1 MKRAH
6 RMKDTCIRLRERW
19 PLAAALLCITVAGC
33 AVGPDYRRPEPPA
46 DTSYTS
52 SEVVLSAAGP
62 VDAQQ
67 RLALGRAVTEQWW
80 QLFGSS
86 ELDQTL
92 ALALSGSPTL
102 EVARATL
109 AQARQAV
116 LAARGPFFPQVD
128 VEAGAS
134 RERIRADSST
144 AASTLFTVG
153 PIVSYGPDLFGRTR
167 RLVEQQTA
175 LAEFQRYELGAA
187 YLTVTGNVVTQAL
200 TIASVLD
207 QLRAAE
213 EIIGFDKYNLELVQI
228 GAEAGKVA
236 RTDVLSA
243 QSQLAADQALLP
255 PLRQQLAA
263 ARHAL
268 ALLVGKAPAEW
279 NPPDFELATLSL
291 PIDLPVT
298 VPSDLVRSRPDILA
312 AESQL
317 HAASAAIGVATAS
330 LYPSLTLSATWTRQ
344 AGTAGRLFDGS
355 VATSSIAADL
365 VAPIFRGGTLQAQR
379 QAAVEAFTAQLSSYR
394 QTVLQ
399 AFVQVADVLR
409 SLQHDAELLGA
420 EQNALYFA
428 QSSLNLIQES
438 YAAGRATLLQVLDAQ
453 RLFQQARLGY
463 VRARAQRY
471 QDTAQLFSAMGG
483 GWQGWSNAK

>member
-1 MKRAH
+1 MRDAH
-6 RMKDTCIRLRERW
+6 IRLDERW
-19 PLAAALLCITVAGC
+19 RLAAAVLWMALAGC
-33 AVGPDYRRPEPPA
+33 AVGPDYRQPEPPA
-46 DTSYTS
+46 HSGYTS
-52 SEVVLSAAGP
+52 SEVVLLAAGA

-67 RLALGRAVTEQWW
+67 RLALGRSVTEQWW
-80 QLFGSS
+80 QLFGSR

-92 ALALSGSPTL
+92 ALALSGNPTL

-109 AQARQAV
+109 AQAQQAV

-128 VEAGAS
+128 LGASAS
-134 RERIRADSST
+134 RERITADSST
-144 AASTLFTVG
+144 AVSTLFSIG
-153 PIVSYGPDLFGRTR
+153 PVVSYGPDLFGRTR

-200 TIASVLD
+200 AIASLRD
-207 QLRAAE
+207 QMRAAE
-213 EIIGFDKYNLELVQI
+213 EIIAFDRHNLELVQI

-236 RTDVLSA
+236 KTDVLSA

-279 NPPDFELATLSL
+279 NPPDFELAALTLPL
-291 PIDLPVT
+291 DLPVT

-330 LYPSLTLSATWTRQ
+330 LYPSLALSASWNRQ
-344 AGTAGRLFDGS
+344 AGTAGGLFDAS
-355 VATSSIAADL
+355 VTTSSIAADL
-365 VAPIFRGGTLQAQR
+365 LAPIFRGGTLQAQR

-409 SLQHDAELLGA
+409 ALQHDAELLAA
-420 EQNALYFA
+420 EQNALDLA
-428 QSSLNLIQES
+428 QSSLSLIQDS

-483 GWQGWSNAK
+483 GRQGWSEASRNAGQR